1 MVSTETTPKQTP
13 PKAKK
18 TRQTK
23 NPVDATK
30 ANAKAAITQLEALG
44 AKLFKAQKPEL
55 ITELTGI
62 IASLRTFQGKL

>member
-1 MVSTETTPKQTP
+1 MTATETRPTTAT
-13 PKAKK
+13 KAKK

-30 ANAKAAITQLEALG
+30 ANAKAALTQLEALG

-55 ITELTGI
+55 ISELTGI

>member
-1 MVSTETTPKQTP
+1 MTAVETTPKNAP
-13 PKAKK
+13 AKAKGK
-18 TRQTK
+18 RTVK
-23 NPVDATK
+23 NPTEATRT
-30 ANAKAAITQLEALG
+30 NAKAAITQLEALG